1 MIRDIVYALSHDL
14 RTPLAAA
21 GLTLRQ
27 ARDGAYGAMPPRYL
41 EILDRSIAANDE
53 LQRLAETLLLVA
65 QYESGER
72 SAVHRPVDLD
82 RLVRDVVAQMRSLA
96 DSKHL
101 RIEIATAEA
110 VVLGDPGELRRA
122 LVNLFANAVT
132 WSREGGGVE
141 IGMQVEGRAVRVFVA
156 DHGFGVPDD
165 FEISS
170 CASPGTMREVAAQV
184 SVSTSCAASPKRT
197 VDVCGY
203 EPNEPQGSIFSIELP
218 MVEAPVPADVSA

>member
-1 MIRDIVYALSHDL
+1 M
-14 RTPLAAA
+14 
-21 GLTLRQ
+21 
-27 ARDGAYGAMPPRYL
+27 
-41 EILDRSIAANDE
+41 
-53 LQRLAETLLLVA
+53 
-65 QYESGER
+65 
-72 SAVHRPVDLD
+72 RP
-82 RLVRDVVAQMRSLA
+82 LA

-132 WSREGGGVE
+132 WSREGGGIE

-156 DHGFGVPDD
+156 DHGFGVPEDLRQNLFMRFAGD
-165 FEISS
+165 H
-170 CASPGTMREVAAQV
+170 ARGGGTGLGLYIVRRIAEAHGGRV
-184 SVSTSCAASPKRT
+184 R
-197 VDVCGY
+197 Y